1 MTRPLIGRIPLLLG
15 ALVVLAVPSL
25 VPAYSLR
32 VLDLA
37 LISSIAVLGLVFAF
51 GWAGL
56 IHLAQAA
63 FVGIGAYAAA
73 LLTTRAGFTFWSALP
88 VAIVLGAALSA
99 VVGAPMLRLRGHYLA
114 LATVGLNVTLEIVI
128 KNWIGLTGGEDGVSG
143 IPGVSIGGFAFASD
157 GRFYYLALGF
167 VALAAL
173 IAWAVRASRFGRDMV
188 AVRDDELACRASGVH
203 VVRIKLLAFVLCGA
217 YAAVSGALYAHYSNY
232 IAPSDF
238 DGVRAI
244 TLLVML
250 IVGGEVS
257 IPGAVAGCIL
267 ISFAPEWLR
276 FVGQAYLTVFGA
288 GIILV
293 LVLLPSGLAGLA
305 GQMRRRFAHRHA

>member
-1 MTRPLIGRIPLLLG
+1 MTRASLLL
-15 ALVVLAVPSL
+15 AVFLIVAAPVI

-37 LISSIAVLGLVFAF
+37 VISAIAVVGLIFAF

-63 FVGIGAYAAA
+63 FAGVGAYTAA
-73 LLTTRAGFTFWSALP
+73 LLTTRAGFGFWSALP
-88 VAIVLGAALSA
+88 VAILLGAGLSLA
-99 VVGAPMLRLRGHYLA
+99 VGAPMLRLRGHYLA
-114 LATVGLNVTLEIVI
+114 LATVGLNVTVEIVA
-128 KNWIGLTGGEDGVSG
+128 KNWTGLTGGDDGISG
-143 IPGVSIGGFAFASD
+143 IPPIAIGDFAFSSD
-157 GRFYYLALGF
+157 LRFYYLALAF
-167 VALAAL
+167 LVLASLLAAS
-173 IAWAVRASRFGRDMV
+173 VRASRFGRDMI
-188 AVRDDELACRASGVH
+188 AARDDEMACRASGVD
-203 VVRIKLLAFVLCGA
+203 VVRTKLLAFTLCGA
-217 YAAVSGALYAHYSNY
+217 YGAVSGALYAHYANY

-257 IPGAVAGCIL
+257 IPGAIAGCIL
-267 ISFAPEWLR
+267 VSFAPEWLR

-293 LVLLPSGLAGLA
+293 LVLLPGGLAGA
-305 GQMRRRFAHRHA
+305 VGQVRTRFAHRHA

>member
-1 MTRPLIGRIPLLLG
+1 MTRRAPLFLLC
-15 ALVVLAVPSL
+15 ALLALAAPAL
-25 VPAYSLR
+25 APAYSLR

-37 LISSIAVLGLVFAF
+37 VISAIAVLGLVFAF

-63 FVGIGAYAAA
+63 FVGVGAYAAA
-73 LLTTRAGFTFWSALP
+73 LLTTRAGFSFWSALP
-88 VAIVLGAALSA
+88 VAMLLGAGLSVA
-99 VVGAPMLRLRGHYLA
+99 VGAPMLRLRGHYLA
-114 LATVGLNVTLEIVI
+114 LATVGLNVTLEIVA
-128 KNWIGLTGGEDGVSG
+128 KNWVGLTGGDDGVSG

-157 GRFYYLALGF
+157 ARFYYLALGF
-167 VALAAL
+167 LAVAGLV
-173 IAWAVRASRFGRDMV
+173 AWAIRASRFGRDMI
-188 AVRDDELACRASGVH
+188 AVRDDELACRASGVR
-203 VVRIKLLAFVLCGA
+203 VVRTKLLAFTLCGA
-217 YAAVSGALYAHYSNY
+217 YGAASGVLYAHYSNY

-250 IVGGEVS
+250 IVGGEAS
-257 IPGAVAGCIL
+257 ILGAVAGCIL

-293 LVLLPSGLAGLA
+293 LVLLPGGLAGLA
-305 GQMRRRFAHRHA
+305 GQVRGRLAHRHA

>member
-1 MTRPLIGRIPLLLG
+1 MTRRVPLILLAAGLVLAAP
-15 ALVVLAVPSL
+15 ALVS
-25 VPAYSLR
+25 AYSLR

-37 LISSIAVLGLVFAF
+37 VISAIAVLGLVFAF

-63 FVGIGAYAAA
+63 FVGVGAYTAA
-73 LLTTRAGFTFWSALP
+73 LLTTRAGLSFWSALP
-88 VAIVLGAALSA
+88 AAILLGAALSL
-99 VVGAPMLRLRGHYLA
+99 VVGWPMLRLRGHYLA
-114 LATVGLNVTLEIVI
+114 LATVGLNVTMEIVT
-128 KNWIGLTGGEDGVSG
+128 KNWVGLTGGDDGISG
-143 IPGVSIGGFAFASD
+143 IPGVTFGGFAFASD
-157 GRFYYLALGF
+157 TRFYYLALAF
-167 VALAAL
+167 LLAAGL
-173 IAWAVRASRFGRDMV
+173 IAAAIRASRFGREMV
-188 AVRDDELACRASGVH
+188 AVRDDELACGASGVN
-203 VVRIKLLAFVLCGA
+203 VVRTKLLAFTLCGA
-217 YAAVSGALYAHYSNY
+217 YGAVSGVLYAHYSNY

-257 IPGAVAGCIL
+257 ILGAVAGCVL
-267 ISFAPEWLR
+267 IGFAPEWLR

-293 LVLLPSGLAGLA
+293 LVLMPGGLAGLA
-305 GQMRRRFAHRHA
+305 GQVRGRLANRNA

>member
-1 MTRPLIGRIPLLLG
+1 MMVRATVLLAAILI
-15 ALVVLAVPSL
+15 LAAPII

-37 LISSIAVLGLVFAF
+37 IISAIAVLGLIFAF

-63 FVGIGAYAAA
+63 FVGVGAYTAA
-73 LLTTRAGFTFWSALP
+73 LLTTRAGFGFWSALP
-88 VAIVLGAALSA
+88 VAVLLGAGLSLA
-99 VVGAPMLRLRGHYLA
+99 VGAPLLRLRGHYLA
-114 LATVGLNVTLEIVI
+114 LATVGLNVTMEIVT
-128 KNWIGLTGGEDGVSG
+128 KNWTGLTGGDDGVSG
-143 IPGVSIGGFAFASD
+143 IPAISIGSFDISSD
-157 GRFYYLALGF
+157 LRFYYLALAFLVLAGL
-167 VALAAL
+167 VAAA
-173 IAWAVRASRFGRDMV
+173 IRASRFGRDML
-188 AVRDDELACRASGVH
+188 AARDDEMACRASGVD
-203 VVRIKLLAFVLCGA
+203 VVRTKLLAFTLCGA
-217 YAAVSGALYAHYSNY
+217 YGAISGALYAHYANY

-257 IPGAVAGCIL
+257 IPGAVAGCVL
-267 ISFAPEWLR
+267 VSFAPEWLR

-293 LVLLPSGLAGLA
+293 LVLLPGGLAGA
-305 GQMRRRFAHRHA
+305 VGQIHTRYAHRHA

>member
-1 MTRPLIGRIPLLLG
+1 MTRATLLLT
-15 ALVVLAVPSL
+15 AILVLAAPVI

-32 VLDLA
+32 LLDLA
-37 LISSIAVLGLVFAF
+37 VISAIAVLGLIFAF

-63 FVGIGAYAAA
+63 FVGVGAYTAA
-73 LLTTRAGFTFWSALP
+73 LLTTRAGFGFWSALP
-88 VAIVLGAALSA
+88 AAILLGAGLSL

-114 LATVGLNVTLEIVI
+114 LATVGLNVTMEIVT
-128 KNWIGLTGGEDGVSG
+128 KNWTGLTGGDDGVSG
-143 IPGVSIGGFAFASD
+143 IPAISIGSFAFSSD
-157 GRFYYLALGF
+157 VRFYYLALAFLVLAGL
-167 VALAAL
+167 VAAA
-173 IAWAVRASRFGRDMV
+173 IRASRFGRDMV
-188 AVRDDELACRASGVH
+188 AARDDEMACRASGVD
-203 VVRIKLLAFVLCGA
+203 VVRTKLLAFTLCGA
-217 YAAVSGALYAHYSNY
+217 YGAVSGALYAHYANY

-257 IPGAVAGCIL
+257 IPGAIAGCVL
-267 ISFAPEWLR
+267 VSFAPEWLR

-293 LVLLPSGLAGLA
+293 LVLLPGGLAGA
-305 GQMRRRFAHRHA
+305 VGQIRTRYAHRHA